1 MDQAFLFNNGLDY
14 MSYNLL
20 GAFPAPDVEGESG
33 YRFAVWAP
41 HARMVAIAGTF
52 NDWNVK
58 AHQMERLGTTGIWT
72 GFVPGATDGDL
83 YKYAI
88 TTPYGN
94 IELKAD
100 PFARWSELRPNTA
113 SVLYDPDDY
122 SWHDQSWL
130 DSRPHALSDFPLNIY
145 EIHLGSWR
153 CHEDGSF
160 LTYRE
165 IAGELADYVL
175 DMGYNTVELM
185 PISEHP
191 LDASWG
197 YQVTGYYSV
206 TSRFGSPADFKY
218 MIDHLHQ
225 KGIRV
230 ILDWVPAHF
239 PRDAFGLAKFDGTPL
254 YEYADVRMGEHQEW
268 GTLVFDFSKKE
279 VVSFLVSNAFFWL
292 REFHIDGLRVD
303 AVSSMLYRN
312 YGRTEYVPNV
322 YGGTENIEAID
333 FLRHLNGTIRAQMP
347 GVLMVA
353 EESTAWPHVTESP
366 ENGGLGFTHK
376 WNMGWMH
383 DTLDYMSRDYVY
395 RKWHQNQLSFS
406 LMYAFSERFIL
417 PFSHDEVVHGKRS
430 LLDRMPGDLW
440 KKFANLRTLYI
451 YYMTHPGG
459 KLMFMGGEFGQ
470 FIEWRFYEQLEWFLL
485 EYENHRLLQQFVRTL
500 NNLYLKHPAFW
511 ADDHDWSGFEWISAD
526 DADNSVYIFARKA
539 VAADQLIVTVINL
552 TPNPLPH
559 YRFGVPRAGTY
570 KILLNS
576 DKPDFG
582 GSGYDCGD
590 RGGSFTT
597 IAETSHGQDQS
608 LVVQIPPLC
617 GLVLEFLN

>member
-1 MDQAFLFNNGLDY
+1 
-14 MSYNLL
+14 MSTVVRKTLRRSIS
-20 GAFPAPDVEGESG
+20 APS
-33 YRFAVWAP
+33 
-41 HARMVAIAGTF
+41 
-52 NDWNVK
+52 
-58 AHQMERLGTTGIWT
+58 ERHD
-72 GFVPGATDGDL
+72 PG
-83 YKYAI
+83 
-88 TTPYGN
+88 
-94 IELKAD
+94 
-100 PFARWSELRPNTA
+100 
-113 SVLYDPDDY
+113 
-122 SWHDQSWL
+122 
-130 DSRPHALSDFPLNIY
+130 
-145 EIHLGSWR
+145 
-153 CHEDGSF
+153 
-160 LTYRE
+160 
-165 IAGELADYVL
+165 
-175 DMGYNTVELM
+175 
-185 PISEHP
+185 
-191 LDASWG
+191 
-197 YQVTGYYSV
+197 
-206 TSRFGSPADFKY
+206 
-218 MIDHLHQ
+218 
-225 KGIRV
+225 
-230 ILDWVPAHF
+230 
-239 PRDAFGLAKFDGTPL
+239 
-254 YEYADVRMGEHQEW
+254 
-268 GTLVFDFSKKE
+268 
-279 VVSFLVSNAFFWL
+279 
-292 REFHIDGLRVD
+292 
-303 AVSSMLYRN
+303 
-312 YGRTEYVPNV
+312 
-322 YGGTENIEAID
+322 
-333 FLRHLNGTIRAQMP
+333 QMP

-590 RGGSFTT
+590 RG
-597 IAETSHGQDQS
+597 ARLQPS
-608 LVVQIPPLC
+608 LRPAMARIRASWSRFPPLC
-617 GLVLEFLN
+617 GTGAGVS